1 MIAARVIDIETGNT
15 IAVVKFSGS
24 MTIQQI
30 SDFKAKHTD
39 EDMCVKISWSAMSV
53 LILLANPRDFHAHI
67 FIGMLGP
74 EIAYLLYRH
83 TP

>member
-39 EDMCVKISWSAMSV
+39 EDMCVKISWV
-53 LILLANPRDFHAHI
+53 GEED
-67 FIGMLGP
+67 
-74 EIAYLLYRH
+74 
-83 TP
+83 